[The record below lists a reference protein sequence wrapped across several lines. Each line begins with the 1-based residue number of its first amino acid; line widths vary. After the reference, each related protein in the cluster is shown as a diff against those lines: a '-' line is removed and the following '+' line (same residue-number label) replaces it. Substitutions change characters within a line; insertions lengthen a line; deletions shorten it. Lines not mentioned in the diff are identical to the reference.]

1 VIPDGGK
8 KEDIMVPIP
17 NFQSEIFN
25 YRPESK
31 DRSANLICSPAGAG
45 SYLHGNFRATR
56 RMPRRSPFR
65 SRFTL
70 IELLVVIAIL
80 ALLMGLLFPILGKV
94 TDKARKS
101 SCLNNLRQLGIAV
114 NAYTANSRGFL
125 PTCQRVTTDP
135 DDPEGVFNAL
145 EVASAT
151 VFRCPADT
159 APDASGKTFHQQYHT
174 SYEWNAWLSGML
186 IDKSDLTVQ
195 EVKITMP
202 LMGDGASF
210 HDQLGRNYL
219 YVDGRVSPSLEML
232 IQ

>member
-1 VIPDGGK
+1 
-8 KEDIMVPIP
+8 MVPVP
-17 NFQSEIFN
+17 NFQSQIFN
-25 YRPESK
+25 YGPESK
-31 DRSANLICSPAGAG
+31 DRSANLFCSPAGAASCIHG
-45 SYLHGNFRATR
+45 SFRAAR
-56 RMPRRSPFR
+56 RMPWRSPFR

-70 IELLVVIAIL
+70 IELLVVIGIL
-80 ALLMGLLFPILGKV
+80 ALLMGLLFPALGKIQAR
-94 TDKARKS
+94 ARKT

-159 APDASGKTFHQQYHT
+159 DPDASGKAFHQQYHT

-195 EVKITMP
+195 EVTITMP
-202 LMGDGASF
+202 LLGDGADF
-210 HDQLGRNYL
+210 HDRLGRNYL

-232 IQ
+232 IR